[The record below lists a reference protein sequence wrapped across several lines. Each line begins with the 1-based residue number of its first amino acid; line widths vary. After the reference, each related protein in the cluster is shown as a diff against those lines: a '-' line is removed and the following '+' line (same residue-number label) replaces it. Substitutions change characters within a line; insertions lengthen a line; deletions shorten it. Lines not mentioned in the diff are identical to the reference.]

1 MLADLTEKKAEA
13 VLNEAERLVREIV
26 ELLESRLG
34 VDSKLE
40 IVAKVE
46 VDLDWP
52 YTLTVET
59 EASSR
64 SYPRRDLEETINK
77 VVDEALERASQRL
90 KAQGLEVL
98 P

>member
-1 MLADLTEKKAEA
+1 MVAD
-13 VLNEAERLVREIV
+13 EAERLLQELAK
-26 ELLESRLG
+26 LLESRLG

-40 IVAKVE
+40 IIAKVE

-52 YTLTVET
+52 YTLTVEA

-64 SYPRRDLEETINK
+64 SYPRKSLEEVVNRA
-77 VVDEALERASQRL
+77 VDEVLEKAAQRL
-90 KAQGLEVL
+90 RAQGLEVL

>member
-1 MLADLTEKKAEA
+1 MPTSSSEERARMVAD
-13 VLNEAERLVREIV
+13 EAERLLQELAK
-26 ELLESRLG
+26 LLESRLG

-40 IVAKVE
+40 IIAKVE

-52 YTLTVET
+52 YTLTVEA

-64 SYPRRDLEETINK
+64 SYPRKSLEEVVNRA
-77 VVDEALERASQRL
+77 VDEVLEKAAQRL
-90 KAQGLEVL
+90 RAQGLEVL